1 MIPWMLD
8 DKNKSKR
15 LTAALSKRGEFIAD
29 IVHRDE
35 TWVSFATPE
44 TNWQSIK

>member
-1 MIPWMLD
+1 MILWMLD
-8 DKNKSKR
+8 DKHKSKR

-29 IVHRDE
+29 IVDRDE
-35 TWVSFATPE
+35 TWVPFATPE